1 VNKKPFHGGIAGGG
15 KAMARSIVA
24 YVDETLDNARLG
36 PVHKRVLAIITAGL
50 FFDVIDFI
58 ILGSLVPDMLRTHF
72 ATPAGIGT
80 VGSATLLGLFIGA
93 LGQGEFTDR
102 FGRRAVF
109 RFAVAFYSLATIA
122 AALAPSIGWLVVGR
136 LVAGIAL
143 GAAAPLSFSYAA
155 EYSPKRIRGRV
166 TAFMQF
172 VGGACVW
179 PLGTLLAL
187 SLRDTVGWR
196 GVWIIIGL
204 GGLAVFAASFRL
216 PESPRWLVTHGR
228 GDEALDQLEEMGL
241 GRPPANE
248 TLVADALGDIRSDP
262 MAVVFRH
269 YRGRIIA
276 AMICF
281 FAFFSAAVGLGGW
294 LPNILAERGFTIT
307 KSLSFVFGIQLAFPA
322 SSLLMMY
329 ALERYGRVPT
339 AVTAFVLATLLSM
352 LFYFSRS
359 DAMVLG
365 VGFAMTFFT
374 QLAGNSMQ
382 IFTSEVFPSNAR
394 ASGFGLAQAGG
405 RIGSAVSFPVIGIVS
420 AYGFGYVMAGIAVML
435 GIAAYAVT
443 RIGGETRGLA
453 LDAIAPITE

>member
-1 VNKKPFHGGIAGGG
+1 MARGDS
-15 KAMARSIVA
+15 AMAQSIVA

-36 PVHKRVLAIITAGL
+36 PVHKRVLAIITFGL

-72 ATPAGIGT
+72 ATAAGVGT
-80 VGSATLLGLFIGA
+80 VGTATLLGLFLGA

-102 FGRRAVF
+102 FGRKAVF
-109 RFAVAFYSLATIA
+109 QFAVAFYSLLTIA
-122 AALAPSIGWLVVGR
+122 AALAPTVGLLAIGRFL
-136 LVAGIAL
+136 AGIAL
-143 GAAAPLSFSYAA
+143 GAAAPLCFSYAA
-155 EYSPKRIRGRV
+155 EYSPKRIRGRI

-187 SLRDTVGWR
+187 LLRDTVGWR

-228 GDEALDQLEEMGL
+228 GKEALDQLETMGL
-241 GRPPANE
+241 GRPPADE
-248 TLVADALGDIRSDP
+248 TLVVDALADIRSDP
-262 MAVVFRH
+262 MAVVFRR

-307 KSLSFVFGIQLAFPA
+307 KSLSFVFTIQLAFPA

-329 ALERYGRVPT
+329 ALERYGRIPT
-339 AVTAFVLATLLSM
+339 AVTAFVLATILSI
-352 LFYFSRS
+352 LFYFSHS
-359 DAMVLG
+359 DVMVLA

-405 RIGSAVSFPVIGIVS
+405 RVGSALSFPVIGIV
-420 AYGFGYVMAGIAVML
+420 AGYGFGYVMVGIAALL

-443 RIGGETRGLA
+443 RIGVETRGLA
-453 LDAIAPITE
+453 LDQIAPITE

>member
-1 VNKKPFHGGIAGGG
+1 
-15 KAMARSIVA
+15 MAQSIVT

-36 PVHKRVLAIITAGL
+36 PVHKRVLATICAGL

-58 ILGSLVPDMLRTHF
+58 ILGSLVPDMVRTHF

-80 VGSATLLGLFIGA
+80 VGSATLFGLFLGA

-102 FGRRAVF
+102 FGRKAVYQV
-109 RFAVAFYSLATIA
+109 AVASYSLMTIA
-122 AALAPSIGWLVVGR
+122 AAFAPDVGWLAIGR
-136 LVAGIAL
+136 FIAAIAL
-143 GAAAPLSFSYAA
+143 GTAAPICFSYAA

-187 SLRDTVGWR
+187 ALRDSIGWR
-196 GVWIIIGL
+196 GVWIVIGI
-204 GGLAVFAASFRL
+204 GGLAVFAATFRL

-228 GDEALDQLEEMGL
+228 GTDALDQLEAMGL
-241 GRPPANE
+241 GRPRE
-248 TLVADALGDIRSDP
+248 ELVADRLADIKSDP
-262 MAVVFRH
+262 MGVVFRR

-276 AMICF
+276 SMICF

-294 LPNILAERGFTIT
+294 LPNILAERGFPIT
-307 KSLSFVFGIQLAFPA
+307 KSLSFVFTIQLAFPA

-329 ALERYGRVPT
+329 ALERWGRLPT
-339 AVTAFVLATLLSM
+339 AVTAFAMATVLSI

-359 DAMVLG
+359 DIMVLA

-374 QLAGNSMQ
+374 QLAGNSMT
-382 IFTSEVFPSNAR
+382 ILTSEVFPSNAR
-394 ASGFGLAQAGG
+394 ASGFGLAQGGG
-405 RIGSAVSFPVIGIVS
+405 RVGSAVAFPVIGVV
-420 AYGFGYVMAGIAVML
+420 AAFGFGYVMVGIAILL

-443 RIGGETRGLA
+443 RIGGETRGLS
-453 LDAIAPITE
+453 LDQIAPLTE

>member
-1 VNKKPFHGGIAGGG
+1 
-15 KAMARSIVA
+15 MARSIVA

-36 PVHKRVLAIITAGL
+36 PVHKRVLAIITFGL

-72 ATPAGIGT
+72 ATAAGVGT
-80 VGSATLLGLFIGA
+80 VGTATLLGLFLGA

-102 FGRRAVF
+102 FGRKAVF
-109 RFAVAFYSLATIA
+109 QFAVAFYSVLTIA
-122 AALAPSIGWLVVGR
+122 AALSPNVGLLAIGRFL
-136 LVAGIAL
+136 AGIAL
-143 GAAAPLSFSYAA
+143 GAAAPLCFSYAA
-155 EYSPKRIRGRV
+155 EYSPKRIRGRI

-187 SLRDTVGWR
+187 VLRDTVGWR

-228 GDEALDQLEEMGL
+228 GKEALDQLETMGL
-241 GRPPANE
+241 GRPPADE
-248 TLVADALGDIRSDP
+248 TLVVDALADIRSDP
-262 MAVVFRH
+262 MAVVFRR

-307 KSLSFVFGIQLAFPA
+307 KSLSFVFTIQLAFPA

-329 ALERYGRVPT
+329 ALERYGRIPT
-339 AVTAFVLATLLSM
+339 AVTAFVLATILSI
-352 LFYFSRS
+352 LFYFSHS
-359 DAMVLG
+359 DIMVLA

-405 RIGSAVSFPVIGIVS
+405 RVGSALSFPVIGIV
-420 AYGFGYVMAGIAVML
+420 AGYGFGYVMVGIAALL

-443 RIGGETRGLA
+443 RIGVETRGLA
-453 LDAIAPITE
+453 LDQIAPITE

>member
-1 VNKKPFHGGIAGGG
+1 
-15 KAMARSIVA
+15 MAQSIVA

-58 ILGSLVPDMLRTHF
+58 ILGSLVPDMVRTHF

-80 VGSATLLGLFIGA
+80 IGSATLLGLFLGA
-93 LGQGEFTDR
+93 LGQGELTDR
-102 FGRRAVF
+102 FGRKAVF
-109 RFAVAFYSLATIA
+109 RLAVAFYSLATIA

-136 LVAGIAL
+136 FVAGIAL
-143 GAAAPLSFSYAA
+143 GGAAPLCFSYAA
-155 EYSPKRIRGRV
+155 EYSPKRIRGRI

-187 SLRDTVGWR
+187 ALRDSIGWR
-196 GVWIIIGL
+196 GVWVIIGL

-228 GDEALDQLEEMGL
+228 GDEALDQLERMGL
-241 GRPPANE
+241 GRPPAGE
-248 TLVADALGDIRSDP
+248 ALVADALADIRSDP
-262 MAVVFRH
+262 MGVVFRR
-269 YRGRIIA
+269 YRGRILA

-307 KSLSFVFGIQLAFPA
+307 KSLTFVFTIQLAFPA

-339 AVTAFVLATLLSM
+339 AVTAFVLATMLSV
-352 LFYFSRS
+352 LFYFSHS
-359 DAMVLG
+359 DIMVLAI
-365 VGFAMTFFT
+365 GFGMTFFT

-420 AYGFGYVMAGIAVML
+420 TYGLGYVMGGIAVML
-435 GIAAYAVT
+435 AIAAYAVT
-443 RIGGETRGLA
+443 QIGEETKGLA
-453 LDAIAPITE
+453 LDTIAPITE

>member
-1 VNKKPFHGGIAGGG
+1 
-15 KAMARSIVA
+15 MARSIVA
-24 YVDETLDNARLG
+24 YVDEALDNARLG

-50 FFDVIDFI
+50 FFDVMDFI
-58 ILGSLVPDMLRTHF
+58 ILGSLVPDMVATHF

-80 VGSATLLGLFIGA
+80 VGTATLLGLFLGA

-102 FGRRAVF
+102 FGRKRVYQS
-109 RFAVAFYSLATIA
+109 AVAAYSLATIA

-136 LVAGIAL
+136 FVAAIPL
-143 GAAAPLSFSYAA
+143 GAAAPLCFSYAA
-155 EYSPKRIRGRV
+155 EYSPKRIRGRI

-187 SLRDTVGWR
+187 GLRGTLGWR
-196 GVWIIIGL
+196 GVWVVIGL

-228 GDEALDQLEEMGL
+228 GKEALDQLARMGL
-241 GRPPANE
+241 GRPASGDE
-248 TLVADALGDIRSDP
+248 LTIDALANIRSDP
-262 MAVVFRH
+262 MGVVFRR

-281 FAFFSAAVGLGGW
+281 IAFFSAAVGLGGW
-294 LPNILAERGFTIT
+294 LPNILAQRGFTIT
-307 KSLSFVFGIQLAFPA
+307 KSLSFVFTIQLAFPA

-329 ALERYGRVPT
+329 ALERWGRVST
-339 AVTAFVLATLLSM
+339 AVTAFMLATVFSL

-359 DAMVLG
+359 DAMVLI
-365 VGFAMTFFT
+365 VGFTMTFFT

-405 RIGSAVSFPVIGIVS
+405 RVGAALAFPAIGIV
-420 AYGFGYVMAGIAVML
+420 AGFGFGYVMAGIAVLL
-435 GIAAYAVT
+435 GIAAFAVT

-453 LDAIAPITE
+453 LDQIAPITE

>member
-1 VNKKPFHGGIAGGG
+1 
-15 KAMARSIVA
+15 MARSIVA

-102 FGRRAVF
+102 FGRRTVF

-136 LVAGIAL
+136 LIAGIAL

-241 GRPPANE
+241 GRPPAGE
-248 TLVADALGDIRSDP
+248 TLVADALADIRSDP
-262 MAVVFRH
+262 MAVVFRR

-307 KSLSFVFGIQLAFPA
+307 KSLSFVFGISARLSRQQPPDDVRARTLWPRPDRGHRLRPRHALVDA
-322 SSLLMMY
+322 VLLF
-329 ALERYGRVPT
+329 ALGC
-339 AVTAFVLATLLSM
+339 
-352 LFYFSRS
+352 
-359 DAMVLG
+359 DG
-365 VGFAMTFFT
+365 
-374 QLAGNSMQ
+374 
-382 IFTSEVFPSNAR
+382 
-394 ASGFGLAQAGG
+394 AGG
-405 RIGSAVSFPVIGIVS
+405 RVRHDLFHPARRQLDADLYLRGVPVECARFGFRAGAGRRPDRVGGVVSGNRDRQRLWLWLCD
-420 AYGFGYVMAGIAVML
+420 GRDRGNAGGRGLRRDPDRRRNPRAR
-435 GIAAYAVT
+435 ARRDRADH
-443 RIGGETRGLA
+443 RIGRGRRRQL
-453 LDAIAPITE
+453 LS

>member
-1 VNKKPFHGGIAGGG
+1 
-15 KAMARSIVA
+15 MARSIVA

-80 VGSATLLGLFIGA
+80 VGSATLLGLFLGA
-93 LGQGEFTDR
+93 LGQGELTDR
-102 FGRRAVF
+102 FGRKTVF
-109 RFAVAFYSLATIA
+109 QLAVACYSLVTIA

-136 LVAGIAL
+136 FVAGVAL
-143 GAAAPLSFSYAA
+143 GAASPLCFAYAA

-187 SLRDTVGWR
+187 ALRDTLGWR
-196 GVWIIIGL
+196 GVWIVIGL
-204 GGLAVFAASFRL
+204 GGLAVLAASVRL
-216 PESPRWLVTHGR
+216 PELPRWLVTHGR
-228 GDEALDQLEEMGL
+228 GDEALDQLDRMGL

-248 TLVADALGDIRSDP
+248 TLVADALSDIRSDP
-262 MAVVFRH
+262 MAVVFRR
-269 YRGRIIA
+269 YRGRIFA

-307 KSLSFVFGIQLAFPA
+307 KSLTYVFAIQLAFPA

-329 ALERYGRVPT
+329 ALERWGRVPT
-339 AVTAFVLATLLSM
+339 AVSAFVLATVLSI

-359 DAMVLG
+359 ALMVLT
-365 VGFAMTFFT
+365 VGFGMTFFT

-405 RIGSAVSFPVIGIVS
+405 RIGSAVSFPVIGVVS
-420 AYGFGYVMAGIAVML
+420 GYGFGYVMAGIAVML

-443 RIGGETRGLA
+443 RIGVETRGLA

>member
-1 VNKKPFHGGIAGGG
+1 
-15 KAMARSIVA
+15 MAQSIVA
-24 YVDETLDNARLG
+24 YVDEALDNARLG
-36 PVHKRVLAIITAGL
+36 PVHKRVLAIICTGL

-58 ILGSLVPDMLRTHF
+58 ILGSLVPDMIRTHF

-80 VGSATLLGLFIGA
+80 VGTVTLVGLFIGT

-102 FGRRAVF
+102 FGRKAVF
-109 RFAVAFYSLATIA
+109 QSAVASYSLATIA
-122 AALAPSIGWLVVGR
+122 AALAPGIGWLVIGR
-136 LVAGIAL
+136 FLAGIAL
-143 GAAAPLSFSYAA
+143 GAAAPLCFSYAA

-187 SLRDTVGWR
+187 TLRDTVGWR

-204 GGLAVFAASFRL
+204 GGLTVFAASFRL

-228 GDEALDQLEEMGL
+228 GEEALDQLEQMGL
-241 GRPPANE
+241 RRPAAGE
-248 TLVADALGDIRSDP
+248 TLVADRLANIRSDP
-262 MAVVFRH
+262 MGVVFRS

-307 KSLSFVFGIQLAFPA
+307 KSLTFVFAIQLAFPA

-329 ALERYGRVPT
+329 TLERYGRIPT
-339 AVTAFVLATLLSM
+339 AVTAFALATILSI

-359 DAMVLG
+359 DLMVLV
-365 VGFAMTFFT
+365 VGFSMTFFT

-394 ASGFGLAQAGG
+394 ASGFGLAQGGG

-420 AYGFGYVMAGIAVML
+420 AYGFGYVMAGIAAML
-435 GIAAYAVT
+435 GPPEPWPH
-443 RIGGETRGLA
+443 RR
-453 LDAIAPITE
+453 

>member
-1 VNKKPFHGGIAGGG
+1 
-15 KAMARSIVA
+15 MARSIVA

-36 PVHKRVLAIITAGL
+36 PVHRRVLAIITFGL

-72 ATPAGIGT
+72 ATAAGVGT
-80 VGSATLLGLFIGA
+80 VGTATLLGLFLGA

-102 FGRRAVF
+102 FGRKAVF
-109 RFAVAFYSLATIA
+109 QFAVAFYSVLTIA
-122 AALAPSIGWLVVGR
+122 AALSPNVGLLAIGRFL
-136 LVAGIAL
+136 AGIAL
-143 GAAAPLSFSYAA
+143 GAAAPLCFSYAA
-155 EYSPKRIRGRV
+155 EYSPKRIRGRI

-187 SLRDTVGWR
+187 VLRDTVGWR

-228 GDEALDQLEEMGL
+228 GKEALDQLETMGL
-241 GRPPANE
+241 GRPPADE
-248 TLVADALGDIRSDP
+248 TLVVDALADIRSDP
-262 MAVVFRH
+262 MAVVFRR

-307 KSLSFVFGIQLAFPA
+307 KSLSFVFTIQLAFPA

-329 ALERYGRVPT
+329 ALERYGRIPT
-339 AVTAFVLATLLSM
+339 AVTAFVLATILSI
-352 LFYFSRS
+352 LFYFSHS
-359 DAMVLG
+359 DIMVLA

-405 RIGSAVSFPVIGIVS
+405 RVGSALSFPVIGIV
-420 AYGFGYVMAGIAVML
+420 AGYGFGYVMVGIAALL

-443 RIGGETRGLA
+443 RIGVETRGLA
-453 LDAIAPITE
+453 LDQIAPITE

>member
-1 VNKKPFHGGIAGGG
+1 
-15 KAMARSIVA
+15 MARSIVA

-58 ILGSLVPDMLRTHF
+58 ILGSLVPDMVRTHF

-80 VGSATLLGLFIGA
+80 VGSATLLGLFLGA

-102 FGRRAVF
+102 FGRKAAYQF
-109 RFAVAFYSLATIA
+109 SAAFYSLATIA
-122 AALAPSIGWLVVGR
+122 AALSPNIEWLVVGR
-136 LVAGIAL
+136 FVAGIAL
-143 GAAAPLSFSYAA
+143 GAAAPLCFSYAA
-155 EYSPKRIRGRV
+155 EYSPKRIRGRI

-187 SLRDTVGWR
+187 ALRDSLGWR
-196 GVWIIIGL
+196 GVWILIGL

-228 GDEALDQLEEMGL
+228 GNEALDQLQRMGL
-241 GRPPANE
+241 GRPPAGE
-248 TLVADALGDIRSDP
+248 ELITDALADIRSDP
-262 MAVVFRH
+262 MGVVFRR

-307 KSLSFVFGIQLAFPA
+307 KSLSFVFTIQLAFPA

-329 ALERYGRVPT
+329 ALERFGRVPT
-339 AVTAFVLATLLSM
+339 AVTAFVLATIFSV
-352 LFYFSRS
+352 LFYLSHS
-359 DAMVLG
+359 DLMVLV

-405 RIGSAVSFPVIGIVS
+405 RIGSAVSFPVIGVV
-420 AYGFGYVMAGIAVML
+420 AGYGFGYVMAGIAVML

-453 LDAIAPITE
+453 LDQIAPITE

>member
-1 VNKKPFHGGIAGGG
+1 
-15 KAMARSIVA
+15 MAQSIVA
-24 YVDETLDNARLG
+24 YVDEALDNARIG
-36 PVHKRVLAIITAGL
+36 PFHKRVLAIICVGL

-58 ILGSLVPDMLRTHF
+58 ILGSLVPDMIRSGF

-80 VGSATLLGLFIGA
+80 VGTAQLIGLFIGT
-93 LGQGEFTDR
+93 LGQGELTDR
-102 FGRRAVF
+102 FGRKTIF
-109 RFAVAFYSLATIA
+109 QCAVALYSIATIA
-122 AALAPSIGWLVVGR
+122 AALAPDVGWLAFGR
-136 LVAGIAL
+136 LVAGLGL
-143 GAAAPLSFSYAA
+143 GATSPLCFAYAA

-187 SLRDTVGWR
+187 ALRDTIGWR
-196 GVWIIIGL
+196 GVWIVIGL
-204 GGLAVFAASFRL
+204 GGIAVFAASFRL

-228 GDEALDQLEEMGL
+228 GNEALRQLEAMGL
-241 GRPPANE
+241 GRPPAGE
-248 TLVADALGDIRSDP
+248 SLVVDRLADIRSDP
-262 MAVVFRH
+262 MAVVFRR

-281 FAFFSAAVGLGGW
+281 FAFFGAAVGLGGW

-307 KSLSFVFGIQLAFPA
+307 KSLTFVFAIQLAFPA

-329 ALERYGRVPT
+329 ALERWGRLPT
-339 AVTAFVLATLLSM
+339 AVAAFALATVLSI

-359 DAMVLG
+359 PAMVLAI
-365 VGFAMTFFT
+365 GFAMTFFT

-405 RIGSAVSFPVIGIVS
+405 RVGSALAFPVIGIVS
-420 AYGFGYVMAGIAVML
+420 TYGFGYVMAGIAVML
-435 GIAAYAVT
+435 GIAAFAVT

-453 LDAIAPITE
+453 LDAIAPVTE

>member
-1 VNKKPFHGGIAGGG
+1 
-15 KAMARSIVA
+15 MAQSIVA

-36 PVHKRVLAIITAGL
+36 PVHKRVLAIITFGL

-72 ATPAGIGT
+72 ATAAGVGT
-80 VGSATLLGLFIGA
+80 VGTATLLGLFLGA

-102 FGRRAVF
+102 FGRKAVF
-109 RFAVAFYSLATIA
+109 QFAVAFYSLLTIA
-122 AALAPSIGWLVVGR
+122 AALAPTVGLLAIGRFL
-136 LVAGIAL
+136 AGIAL
-143 GAAAPLSFSYAA
+143 GAAAPLCFSYAA
-155 EYSPKRIRGRV
+155 EYSPKRIRGRI

-187 SLRDTVGWR
+187 LLRDTVGWR

-228 GDEALDQLEEMGL
+228 GKEALDQLETMGL
-241 GRPPANE
+241 GRPPADE
-248 TLVADALGDIRSDP
+248 TLVVDALADIRSDP
-262 MAVVFRH
+262 MAVVFRR

-307 KSLSFVFGIQLAFPA
+307 KSLSFVFTIQLAFPA

-329 ALERYGRVPT
+329 ALERYGRIPT
-339 AVTAFVLATLLSM
+339 AVTAFVLATILSI
-352 LFYFSRS
+352 LFYFSHS
-359 DAMVLG
+359 DVMVLA

-405 RIGSAVSFPVIGIVS
+405 RVGSALSFPIIGIV
-420 AYGFGYVMAGIAVML
+420 AGYGFGYVMVGIAALL

-443 RIGGETRGLA
+443 RIGVETRGLA
-453 LDAIAPITE
+453 LDQIAPITE

>member
-1 VNKKPFHGGIAGGG
+1 
-15 KAMARSIVA
+15 MAQSIVA

-36 PVHKRVLAIITAGL
+36 PVHKRVLAIITFGL

-72 ATPAGIGT
+72 ATAAGVGT
-80 VGSATLLGLFIGA
+80 VGTATLLGLFLGA

-102 FGRRAVF
+102 FGRKAVF
-109 RFAVAFYSLATIA
+109 QFAVAFYSLLTIA
-122 AALAPSIGWLVVGR
+122 AALAPTVGLLAIGRFL
-136 LVAGIAL
+136 AGIAL
-143 GAAAPLSFSYAA
+143 GAAAPLCFSYAA
-155 EYSPKRIRGRV
+155 EYSPKRIRGRI

-187 SLRDTVGWR
+187 LLRDTVGWR

-228 GDEALDQLEEMGL
+228 GKEALDQLETMGL
-241 GRPPANE
+241 GRPPADE
-248 TLVADALGDIRSDP
+248 TLVVDALADIRSDP
-262 MAVVFRH
+262 MAVVFRR

-307 KSLSFVFGIQLAFPA
+307 KSLSFVFTIQLAFPA
-322 SSLLMMY
+322 SSLLMTY
-329 ALERYGRVPT
+329 ALERYGRIPT
-339 AVTAFVLATLLSM
+339 AVTAFVLATILSI
-352 LFYFSRS
+352 LFYFSHS
-359 DAMVLG
+359 DVMVLA

-405 RIGSAVSFPVIGIVS
+405 RVGSALSFPIIGIV
-420 AYGFGYVMAGIAVML
+420 AGYGFGYVMVGIAALL

-443 RIGGETRGLA
+443 RIGVETRGLA
-453 LDAIAPITE
+453 LDQIAPITE

>member
-1 VNKKPFHGGIAGGG
+1 
-15 KAMARSIVA
+15 MARSIVA

-58 ILGSLVPDMLRTHF
+58 ILGSLVPDMVRTHF

-80 VGSATLLGLFIGA
+80 VGSATLLGLFLGA

-102 FGRRAVF
+102 FGRKTVYQ
-109 RFAVAFYSLATIA
+109 FAVAFYSLATIA
-122 AALAPSIGWLVVGR
+122 AALSPNIGWLVVGR
-136 LVAGIAL
+136 FVAGIAL
-143 GAAAPLSFSYAA
+143 GAAAPLCFSYAA
-155 EYSPKRIRGRV
+155 EYSPKRIRGRI

-187 SLRDTVGWR
+187 ALRDSLGWR

-228 GDEALDQLEEMGL
+228 GNEALDQLQRMGL
-241 GRPPANE
+241 GRPPAGE
-248 TLVADALGDIRSDP
+248 ELITDALADIRSDP
-262 MAVVFRH
+262 MAVVFRR

-307 KSLSFVFGIQLAFPA
+307 KSLSFVFTIQLAFPA

-329 ALERYGRVPT
+329 ALERFGRVPT
-339 AVTAFVLATLLSM
+339 AVTAFVLATIFSV
-352 LFYFSRS
+352 LFYLSHS
-359 DAMVLG
+359 DLMVLA

-405 RIGSAVSFPVIGIVS
+405 RIGSAVSFPVIGVV
-420 AYGFGYVMAGIAVML
+420 AGYGFGYVMAGIAVML

-453 LDAIAPITE
+453 LDQIAPITE

>member
-1 VNKKPFHGGIAGGG
+1 
-15 KAMARSIVA
+15 MARSIVA

-228 GDEALDQLEEMGL
+228 GDEALDQLEQMGL
-241 GRPPANE
+241 GRPPAGDV
-248 TLVADALGDIRSDP
+248 LVADRLADIRSDP
-262 MAVVFRH
+262 MAVVFRR

-281 FAFFSAAVGLGGW
+281 FAVFSAAVGLGGW

-307 KSLSFVFGIQLAFPA
+307 KSLTFVFAIQLAFPA

-329 ALERYGRVPT
+329 ALERYGRLPT
-339 AVTAFVLATLLSM
+339 AVTAFVLATILSI

-359 DAMVLG
+359 AAMVLA

-405 RIGSAVSFPVIGIVS
+405 RVGAALSFPVIGVVS
-420 AYGFGYVMAGIAVML
+420 AYGFGYVMVGLAVML
-435 GIAAYAVT
+435 GVAAYAVT
-443 RIGGETRGLA
+443 WIGGETRGLA
-453 LDAIAPITE
+453 LDTIAPITE

>member
-1 VNKKPFHGGIAGGG
+1 L
-15 KAMARSIVA
+15 ARSIVD
-24 YVDETLDNARLG
+24 YVDEVLDNARFG
-36 PVHKRVLAIITAGL
+36 PFHKRVLAIITAGL

-72 ATPAGIGT
+72 ATPAGIGS

-102 FGRRAVF
+102 LGRKVVF
-109 RFAVAFYSLATIA
+109 QFAVACYSLATIA
-122 AALAPSIGWLVVGR
+122 AAMAPTIGWLAIGR
-136 LVAGIAL
+136 FVAGIAL
-143 GAAAPLSFSYAA
+143 GTASPLCFSYAA

-166 TAFMQF
+166 IAFMQF

-187 SLRDTVGWR
+187 ALRDTVGWR
-196 GVWIIIGL
+196 GVWIIVGL
-204 GGLAVFAASFRL
+204 GGCAVFAASFRL
-216 PESPRWLVTHGR
+216 PESARWLVTHGR
-228 GDEALDQLEEMGL
+228 GDQALEQLEQMGL
-241 GRPPANE
+241 GRPTNGVSLIAG
-248 TLVADALGDIRSDP
+248 ALADIRADP
-262 MAVVFRH
+262 MGVVFRR
-269 YRGRIIA
+269 YRGRIVA

-307 KSLSFVFGIQLAFPA
+307 KSLTFVFAIQLAFPA
-322 SSLLMMY
+322 SSLLMIF
-329 ALERYGRVPT
+329 ALDRFGRRPT
-339 AVTAFVLATLLSM
+339 AVTAFVLATLLSI

-359 DAMVLG
+359 DLMVLA
-365 VGFAMTFFT
+365 VGFGMTFFT

-405 RIGSAVSFPVIGIVS
+405 RIGSAVSFPVIGMVS
-420 AYGFGYVMAGIAVML
+420 AYGFGYVMTGIAAML
-435 GIAAYAVT
+435 AVAAYAVT
-443 RIGGETRGLA
+443 RIGGETRGVA
-453 LDAIAPITE
+453 LDTIAPITE

>member
-1 VNKKPFHGGIAGGG
+1 
-15 KAMARSIVA
+15 MAQSIVA
-24 YVDETLDNARLG
+24 YVDEALDNARLG

-50 FFDVIDFI
+50 FFDVMDFI
-58 ILGSLVPDMLRTHF
+58 ILGSLVPDMVATHF

-80 VGSATLLGLFIGA
+80 IGSATLLGLFLGA

-102 FGRRAVF
+102 FGRKRVYQ
-109 RFAVAFYSLATIA
+109 FAVAAYSLATIA
-122 AALAPSIGWLVVGR
+122 AALAPSIGWLAVGR
-136 LVAGIAL
+136 FVAAIPL
-143 GAAAPLSFSYAA
+143 GAAAPLCFSYAA
-155 EYSPKRIRGRV
+155 EYSPKRIRGRI

-187 SLRDTVGWR
+187 VLRGTIGWR
-196 GVWIIIGL
+196 GVWIVIGL

-228 GDEALDQLEEMGL
+228 GKEALAQLAAMGL
-241 GRPPANE
+241 SRPASADDL
-248 TLVADALGDIRSDP
+248 TIDALADIRSDP
-262 MAVVFRH
+262 MGVVFRR

-281 FAFFSAAVGLGGW
+281 IAFFSAAVGLGGW
-294 LPNILAERGFTIT
+294 LPNILAQRGFTIT
-307 KSLSFVFGIQLAFPA
+307 KSLSFVFTIQLAFPA

-329 ALERYGRVPT
+329 ALERWGRVPT
-339 AVTAFVLATLLSM
+339 AVTAFVLATILSI
-352 LFYFSRS
+352 LFYFSHS
-359 DAMVLG
+359 DGTVLI

-405 RIGSAVSFPVIGIVS
+405 RVGAALAFPAIGIIA
-420 AYGFGYVMAGIAVML
+420 AYGFGYVMTGIAVLL
-435 GIAAYAVT
+435 GIAALAVT
-443 RIGGETRGLA
+443 RIGSETRGLA
-453 LDAIAPITE
+453 LDQIAPITE

>member
-1 VNKKPFHGGIAGGG
+1 MGVAQ
-15 KAMARSIVA
+15 SIVA

-50 FFDVIDFI
+50 FFDVMDFI
-58 ILGSLVPDMLRTHF
+58 ILGSLVPDMVATHF
-72 ATPAGIGT
+72 ATPAGVGT
-80 VGSATLLGLFIGA
+80 VGTATLLGLFLGA

-102 FGRRAVF
+102 FGRKRAYQ
-109 RFAVAFYSLATIA
+109 FAVAAYSLATIA
-122 AALAPSIGWLVVGR
+122 ASLAPNVGWLAIGR
-136 LVAGIAL
+136 FVAGIAL
-143 GAAAPLSFSYAA
+143 GAAAPLCFSYAA
-155 EYSPKRIRGRV
+155 EYSPKRIRGRI

-187 SLRDTVGWR
+187 ALRGTVGWR

-228 GDEALDQLEEMGL
+228 GKEALDQLAQMGL
-241 GRPPANE
+241 GRPASDDE
-248 TLVADALGDIRSDP
+248 LTIDALAGIRSDP
-262 MAVVFRH
+262 MGVVFRR

-294 LPNILAERGFTIT
+294 LPNILAQRGFTIT
-307 KSLSFVFGIQLAFPA
+307 KSLSFVFTIQLAFPA

-329 ALERYGRVPT
+329 TLERWGRVPT
-339 AVTAFVLATLLSM
+339 AVTAFVLATIFSL
-352 LFYFSRS
+352 LFYFSHS
-359 DAMVLG
+359 DGMVLM

-405 RIGSAVSFPVIGIVS
+405 RVGSALSFPVIGIIA
-420 AYGFGYVMAGIAVML
+420 AYGFGYVMAGIAVLL
-435 GIAAYAVT
+435 GIAAFAVT

-453 LDAIAPITE
+453 LDQIAPITE